1 MLREKLKCPDQWC
14 VLLADGVQTHVTT
27 TLLLWLWINKIY
39 LALRTPNTSTKTQN
53 EDLVTFHEFRNSAEF
68 GYNKVRGGGGGRGG
82 VCGVAKRERGVILC
96 SSLPCPHIHHHIFHT
111 HTHTHTPFS

>member
-1 MLREKLKCPDQWC
+1 MLREKLKCPDQWYM
-14 VLLADGVQTHVTT
+14 LLADGVQTHVTT

-68 GYNKVRGGGGGRGG
+68 GYNKVRGGGGGGG
-82 VCGVAKRERGVILC
+82 
-96 SSLPCPHIHHHIFHT
+96 
-111 HTHTHTPFS
+111 